1 MVQHSR
7 EEILSI
13 LKIIPQ
19 TSVATQNGSRIRSRM
34 MHFTNDNDFNFYLS
48 SLKGDPKT
56 VQILQNSNVSLLVL
70 KYEGDFPAATEVE
83 VTGFAEIVHDEN
95 ARENWFKEVASK
107 SPIVKYMVDTKNTD
121 KLDLI
126 RVSPEIVKFRL
137 ASEIVQ
143 GIPPTV
149 FEFPQNKNSENDT
162 VLLKRKL
169 KNWSIEARIPFV
181 TASIIPVILGTA
193 IAATTTTEIN
203 ILFFALAL
211 IGVASLHLSANIL
224 NDYFDHKSGTDGIN
238 KEFVRPFSGGSR
250 AIQLGLLTPFE
261 VMSGGVFF
269 LIVGALVG
277 IFFTFT
283 SGWPV
288 FAVMLVALA
297 SVFFYTSP
305 PLSLA
310 SRGIGEIVVGLNLG
324 YLATFGAYF
333 VQTGNLSMESILTT
347 FVAATPVALLI
358 AAVLYINEF
367 PDYNADK
374 AIGKNHLVIRLGKSK
389 AAVGYALMIIVTY
402 ASIILS
408 VATRVMPVQTLLG
421 LLTLPLAVR
430 AVKYALAFH
439 SQTMNLVPANAATI
453 NIHLYTGAMLVA
465 GYLISI
471 APANTQLIFAA
482 ITAIVTGSLIMR
494 VDRQLGAAHKIT
506 AGVKQTVS

>member
-1 MVQHSR
+1 MAQHSR

-34 MHFTNDNDFNFYLS
+34 MHFANDNEFNFYLS

-83 VTGFAEIVHDEN
+83 VTGFAEIVPDVN
-95 ARENWFKEVASK
+95 ARDKWFKDVALK
-107 SPIVKYMVDTKNTD
+107 SPIVKYMVDTNNTD

-149 FEFPQNKNSENDT
+149 FEFPQNKSHENDT

-169 KNWSIEARIPFV
+169 KNWSIEARIPFL

-193 IAATTTTEIN
+193 IAATTTEIN

-211 IGVASLHLSANIL
+211 IGGASLHLSANIL

-238 KEFVRPFSGGSR
+238 REFVRPFSGGSR

-261 VMSGGVFF
+261 VMSGGLFF
-269 LIVGALVG
+269 LIIGALVG
-277 IFFTFT
+277 TFFTVA
-283 SGWPV
+283 SGWPI
-288 FAVMLVALA
+288 FAIMLVALA
-297 SVFFYTSP
+297 SVFFYTAP

-310 SRGIGEIVVGLNLG
+310 SRGIGEIVVGLNFG
-324 YLATFGAYF
+324 YLSTFGSYF
-333 VQTGNLSMESILTT
+333 VQTGNLSMESLLTT

-367 PDYNADK
+367 LDFTADK
-374 AIGKNHLVIRLGKSK
+374 TVGKNNLVIRLGKRK
-389 AAVGYALMIIVTY
+389 AAIGYALIIVITY
-402 ASIILS
+402 TSIILS
-408 VATRVMPVQTLLG
+408 VAMKVMPIQALLG
-421 LLTLPLAVR
+421 LLTLPLAIR
-430 AVKYALAFH
+430 AIRYALVYH

-471 APANTQLIFAA
+471 APSNTQLLFAA
-482 ITAIVTGSLIMR
+482 ITAIVTGTLIMR
-494 VDRQLGAAHKIT
+494 VDRQLAAAHKIS
-506 AGVKQTVS
+506 AGVRQTVS